1 MNVYLDINGV
11 MLTKDHSQA
20 YFLKELLELLLSK
33 HQVFWLTTH
42 CQGES
47 ERTIS
52 YLSQFL
58 DTETL
63 ELAKRIK
70 PTNWKTFK
78 SEAIDFSQKFIW
90 LDDCLMDSEI
100 DVLKK
105 LNALDSW
112 IPIDLEQHPRQLQ
125 DIYDVFQTI

>member
-11 MLTKDHSQA
+11 VLTKDHAQA

-47 ERTIS
+47 ESTIS
-52 YLSQFL
+52 YLSQYL
-58 DTETL
+58 DIEML
-63 ELAKRIK
+63 ELTKRIK
-70 PTNWKTFK
+70 HTSWKTFK

-90 LDDCLMDSEI
+90 LDDYLMDSEK
-100 DVLKK
+100 DVLRKHNV
-105 LNALDSW
+105 LESW
-112 IPIDLEQHPRQLQ
+112 IPIDLKENPKQLQ
-125 DIYDVFQTI
+125 SVYNALV